1 MSTIVMEHA
10 KPKHRGYYLLPN
22 MMTMASLFV
31 GFVGMLWSL
40 EGRFEMAAVAVLG
53 SCLFDGLD
61 GKLARL
67 TNSAS
72 DFGVQ
77 LDSLADLVAFGV
89 APALMAYQWHL
100 HAFDRLGMMASFLI
114 IACGALRL
122 ARFNVQTG
130 KISKKFF
137 IGLPIPAGACILAAF
152 VLFAHHLGFAAEPW
166 AAKALLALAFVVS
179 LLMVSAVRYFSFKEM
194 DGLRTHRFSATVTAL
209 FLFVLIASEPKLLLF
224 ICGLGYL
231 LSGLIYSFVVLPL
244 RRRSLRL
251 RDVQRLS

>member
-1 MSTIVMEHA
+1 MDYA

-40 EGRFEMAAVAVLG
+40 EGRFEMAAVAIMA

-67 TNSAS
+67 TNATS

-89 APALMAYQWHL
+89 APALLAYQWHL
-100 HAFDRLGMMASFLI
+100 HAFGRLGIVAAFLL

-122 ARFNVQTG
+122 ARFNVQSG

-137 IGLPIPAGACILAAF
+137 IGLPIPAAACLVAAF
-152 VLFAHHLGFAAEPW
+152 VLFAHHVDIASTPLAAHV
-166 AAKALLALAFVVS
+166 LLVLSLAVS
-179 LLMVSAVRYFSFKEM
+179 LLMVSAVRYFSFKEVEA
-194 DGLRTHRFSATVTAL
+194 LRTHRFSTTVTAL
-209 FLFVLIASEPKLLLF
+209 LLCALIASEPKLLLF
-224 ICGLGYL
+224 LFGMGYL
-231 LSGLIYSFVVLPL
+231 LSGLLYSFVLLPL
-244 RRRSLRL
+244 RRRSLLL
-251 RDVQRLS
+251 RDVPRVS

>member
-1 MSTIVMEHA
+1 MDHP

-22 MMTMASLFV
+22 MMTMASLLT
-31 GFVGMLWSL
+31 GFMGILWSIQ
-40 EGRFEMAAVAVLG
+40 GAYEMAAYAILA
-53 SCLFDGLD
+53 SCVFDGLD

-89 APALMAYQWHL
+89 GPAILVYQWTL
-100 HAFDRLGMMASFLI
+100 HDFGRLGIMASFLI

-137 IGLPIPAGACILAAF
+137 IGLPIPAAACTLAAF
-152 VLFAHHLGFAAEPW
+152 VFFAAYLPEGFV
-166 AAKALLALAFVVS
+166 ALIPRIVLVLAFLVS
-179 LLMVSAVRYFSFKEM
+179 ILMVSNVRYASFKDAEVI
-194 DGLRTHRFSATVTAL
+194 RAHRFSATVTAL
-209 FLFVLIASEPKLLLF
+209 LIFVLVASEPKLLGFVFF
-224 ICGLGYL
+224 IGYII
-231 LSGLIYSFVVLPL
+231 SGLIYSYFVLPL
-244 RRRSLRL
+244 RGKSLL
-251 RDVQRLS
+251 RESSHKIS

>member
-1 MSTIVMEHA
+1 MDQP

-40 EGRFEMAAVAVLG
+40 EGRFEMAAVAIMA

-89 APALMAYQWHL
+89 APALLAYQWHL
-100 HAFDRLGMMASFLI
+100 HAFGRLGIIAAFLLV
-114 IACGALRL
+114 ACGALRL

-130 KISKKFF
+130 KMGKKFF
-137 IGLPIPAGACILAAF
+137 VGLPIPAAACMVAAF
-152 VLFAHHLGFAAEPW
+152 VLFAHHLDFAATLL
-166 AAKALLALAFVVS
+166 AGQILLALAFTVA
-179 LLMVSAVRYFSFKEM
+179 LLMVSAVRYYSFKEVEA
-194 DGLRTHRFSATVTAL
+194 LRTHRFSTTVTGLLVFA
-209 FLFVLIASEPKLLLF
+209 LIASEPKLLLF
-224 ICGLGYL
+224 LFGVAYL
-231 LSGLIYSFVVLPL
+231 LSGLIYSFVLVPL
-244 RRRSLRL
+244 RRRGLLL
-251 RDVQRLS
+251 RDVPRVS